1 MGTQRSA
8 TTGYVRA
15 SPGKRINRI
24 DRHVAEEAAMAETP
38 QERLAPKNAN
48 DTETTMT
55 LFLQPEHSN
64 SLGTVHG
71 GVVLKLCDECGGIVS
86 RRHSRR
92 PAATI
97 TVDRVNFH
105 RPVQVGQLLLV
116 HGKLAYVGTSSMEV
130 ELCVEAE
137 DLLTG
142 ERIHTNSAYIVYVAL
157 DDNLRPTPVPPLELI
172 TKEDYRRFA
181 EGKIRQENRMAQR
194 VSSETSG

>member
-1 MGTQRSA
+1 
-8 TTGYVRA
+8 
-15 SPGKRINRI
+15 
-24 DRHVAEEAAMAETP
+24 MAETP

-48 DTETTMT
+48 DTATTLT

-71 GVVLKLCDECGGIVS
+71 GVVLKLCDECGGIVA

-97 TVDRVNFH
+97 TVDRVSFH
-105 RPVQVGQLLLV
+105 RPVRVGQLLLV
-116 HGKLAYVGTSSMEV
+116 HGKLTYVGTSSMEV

-157 DDNLRPTPVPPLELI
+157 DDNRRPTPVAPLELI
-172 TKEDYRRFA
+172 SEEDHRRFV
-181 EGKIRQENRMAQR
+181 EGKRRQEKRLALRQ
-194 VSSETSG
+194 SSEMSN